1 MQSAIRFFVWRQEK
15 WRSGDRLA
23 SQFFEKT
30 INFLELNT
38 HPTGKGS
45 KFPGTNGDQGSALT
59 PIQHGGEP
67 WSTADCLK
75 TACVTN
81 TKSSLLLDF

>member
-30 INFLELNT
+30 RNSLELT
-38 HPTGKGS
+38 MHPAGKGS

-59 PIQHGGEP
+59 PSQREREP